1 MEEIKVAFLDRDGT
15 IVKEYDDNGWINRT
29 EPEFLSN
36 SIEGLKAISHLGYKI
51 IIITNQGLINKG
63 YISWDNYNMFTS
75 NMLRILLENGIE
87 IFDIFC
93 CPHRKKENCDC
104 MKPKPGMIL
113 QACKK
118 YNINLSQSFFAGDTT
133 NDEGIAKYFDLDFY
147 AIRYSPVSKYGV
159 RVDDLLE
166 IANILLRKE
175 NKQIKY
181 FKKKRD
187 NKY

>member
-15 IVKEYDDNGWINRT
+15 IVKEYDDNGWVNRI

-36 SIEGLKAISHLGYKI
+36 SIEGLKAISELGYKI

-63 YISWDNYNMFTS
+63 YISWNDYNMFTS
-75 NMLRILLENGIE
+75 NMLKILSQNKIE

-93 CPHRKKENCDC
+93 CPHRRRENCDC

-113 QACKK
+113 QACQK
-118 YNINLSQSFFAGDTT
+118 YNINLSQSFFAGDTI

-147 AIRYSPVSKYGV
+147 AIRYLPISKYGV
-159 RVDDLLE
+159 KVEDLLE
-166 IANILLRKE
+166 IANILTIKE
-175 NKQIKY
+175 KTINKIY
-181 FKKKRD
+181 KK
-187 NKY
+187 

>member
-87 IFDIFC
+87 IFDIFFFHQGGRFLPPFDHSFIRTIHILYSHPSEVRY
-93 CPHRKKENCDC
+93 PHDTGSYPEAHTSPLRFLPHSRHRTMLLNDSDIHS
-104 MKPKPGMIL
+104 PHTAP
-113 QACKK
+113 A
-118 YNINLSQSFFAGDTT
+118 FA
-133 NDEGIAKYFDLDFY
+133 
-147 AIRYSPVSKYGV
+147 
-159 RVDDLLE
+159 
-166 IANILLRKE
+166 
-175 NKQIKY
+175 
-181 FKKKRD
+181 
-187 NKY
+187 